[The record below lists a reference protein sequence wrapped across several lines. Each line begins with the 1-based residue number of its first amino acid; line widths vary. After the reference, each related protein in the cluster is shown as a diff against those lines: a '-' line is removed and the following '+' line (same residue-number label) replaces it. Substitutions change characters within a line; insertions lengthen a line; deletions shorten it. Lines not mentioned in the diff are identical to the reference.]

1 MSKLLRFLFLL
12 LLLAAVALPAGA
24 SAQPDYIRLHIIAN
38 SDSLIDQSVK
48 LCIRDDIRTLTSSL
62 LADCDDSDTAWQ
74 ILWENQNDLLTTA
87 QKSARRYGF
96 HGDVSLEMGVF
107 PFPDRTY
114 GNELVPAGDYRA
126 LRITL
131 GSGEGRNWWC
141 VVYPSLCLPEDAD
154 TDKPVEFYSF
164 ICRWA
169 VKIWEAITQ

>member
-1 MSKLLRFLFLL
+1 MPKRSRFLLILL
-12 LLLAAVALPAGA
+12 LLISFALPAAA
-24 SAQPDYIRLHIIAN
+24 SAQPDYIRLHIVAN

-48 LCIRDDIRTLTSSL
+48 LCIRDDIRALTSSL
-62 LADCDDSDTAWQ
+62 LADCSDTDTAWA
-74 ILWENQNDLLTTA
+74 ILLDHQSELLTAA
-87 QKSARRYGF
+87 QESARRYGF
-96 HGDVSLEMGVF
+96 TDDVSLETGVF

-131 GSGEGRNWWC
+131 GRGEGRNWWC

-154 TDKPVEFYSF
+154 IDKPVEFYSS

-169 VKIWEAITQ
+169 VRIWEAITQ